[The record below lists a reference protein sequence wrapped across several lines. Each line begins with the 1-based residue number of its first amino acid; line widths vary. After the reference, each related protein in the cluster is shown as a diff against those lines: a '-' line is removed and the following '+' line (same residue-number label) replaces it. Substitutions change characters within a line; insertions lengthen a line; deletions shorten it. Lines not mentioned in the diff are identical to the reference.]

1 MFFTIGMMAAPP
13 SFISSGTRII
23 RSPTPASDVDVMGLA
38 TASGDAPKVR
48 TISLSSA
55 IVADM

>member
-1 MFFTIGMMAAPP
+1 MFFTIGIIGAPP
-13 SFISSGTRII
+13 SFMSSGMRII
-23 RSPTPASDVDVMGLA
+23 RSPTPASEAEVIGLP
-38 TASGDAPKVR
+38 TASGKAPNAR

>member
-1 MFFTIGMMAAPP
+1 M
-13 SFISSGTRII
+13 
-23 RSPTPASDVDVMGLA
+23 RSPTPASEDEVIGLA
-38 TASGDAPKVR
+38 TASGAPPKVR